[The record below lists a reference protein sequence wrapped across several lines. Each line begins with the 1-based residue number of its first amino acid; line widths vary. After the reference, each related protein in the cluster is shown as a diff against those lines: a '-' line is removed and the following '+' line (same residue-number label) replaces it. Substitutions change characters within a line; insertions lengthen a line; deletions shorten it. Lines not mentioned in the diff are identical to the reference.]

1 MPAPEI
7 DVLIHGAGPVGCT
20 LALALRGTRLRV
32 AVFDKTSLAPSF
44 RPIALSYASRLILE
58 PIGAWQTAT
67 PIETI
72 HVSQAGGFGRARL
85 EAGDAA
91 VPALGNVMD
100 YSTLAGSLRSQ
111 VEEFITKDAVAAKC
125 AVHAEGAAPDTEEKR
140 YAQDA
145 VVALVHTDPP
155 AHSAA
160 FERFTPEGPLALLPF
175 AGRYAMVWSRR
186 PERARA
192 LADAP
197 DAEFLAELGAAAG
210 HRPGRPVK
218 VEARAVQPLV
228 LRVRAARIAPRAVFI
243 GNAAQTLHPVAGQGL
258 NLGLRDAWD
267 LARVWRGSSDPGDA
281 ATLERYA
288 ARRRLDAAATIR
300 VTDFLAGAFL
310 RPDRF
315 AGGARG
321 AGPQRR
327 EPRKPRLRADHAG
340 EPGPVSVQIAGADP
354 ALLADAARH
363 NVERGADIIDI
374 NMGCPAKKVCNV
386 AAGSALLEDEPRVA
400 RILEAVVAAVQV
412 PVTLKI
418 RTGPAPERRNALRIA
433 RIAES
438 AGVQLLSIHGRTR
451 ACMFEGCAEYETIAE
466 VKSRLRIP
474 VIANGDVRTP
484 EDAKRVLELTGAD
497 GIMVGRAAQG
507 RPWLFREIS
516 HYLETGERL
525 APPPAT
531 EMGAILIEHLEGL
544 YM

>member
-20 LALALRGTRLRV
+20 LALALRGTGLRV

-58 PIGAWQTAT
+58 RIGAWQTAT

-91 VPALGNVMD
+91 VPALGYVMD

-125 AVHAEGAAPDTEEKR
+125 VVHAEGAAPDAEEKR

-145 VVALVHTDPP
+145 VVALVHTEPP

-186 PERARA
+186 PERALA
-192 LADAP
+192 LAAAP

-288 ARRRLDAAATIR
+288 ARRRLDAAANIR

-310 RPDRF
+310 GSNRF
-315 AGGARG
+315 ARGARG
-321 AGPQRR
+321 AALAALDVFPPARRFFARRMIYGP
-327 EPRKPRLRADHAG
+327 
-340 EPGPVSVQIAGADP
+340 
-354 ALLADAARH
+354 
-363 NVERGADIIDI
+363 
-374 NMGCPAKKVCNV
+374 
-386 AAGSALLEDEPRVA
+386 SALP
-400 RILEAVVAAVQV
+400 
-412 PVTLKI
+412 
-418 RTGPAPERRNALRIA
+418 
-433 RIAES
+433 
-438 AGVQLLSIHGRTR
+438 
-451 ACMFEGCAEYETIAE
+451 
-466 VKSRLRIP
+466 
-474 VIANGDVRTP
+474 
-484 EDAKRVLELTGAD
+484 
-497 GIMVGRAAQG
+497 
-507 RPWLFREIS
+507 
-516 HYLETGERL
+516 
-525 APPPAT
+525 
-531 EMGAILIEHLEGL
+531 
-544 YM
+544 